1 MQASFSVKAMSE
13 QSPNNRRTSLTS
25 SESSVSSLFH
35 LKRFLMTFVHSQ
47 GCLELAVISLFLAF
61 AKSSVVGVIPDTIAD
76 RYARLHHGYSGAPC
90 SGFDRSEKPEAC
102 QQGTDDAQAAAAYAN
117 VALSMLALVCNP
129 VLGSLSDAYGR
140 RYPFILALV
149 LESLPS
155 LALLMLLAHPDV
167 HPLWYFCSTS
177 LTGIAN
183 SVSLGF
189 AALSD
194 VIPEEFR
201 APAYGVFLAAFYAGM
216 ALAPSI
222 PLILSTQIQVCL
234 VSIVLSA
241 VAIAVG
247 AICLPETL
255 PNVQVWVLH
264 ESHNTIEQELLAPSM
279 DEIILPEESPTSPSS
294 RRRRVSHRSLVAED
308 DDMSCCGCLQCDDG
322 DDESTMKTCLRLCHL
337 ITRPVHDLSIL
348 NRDWTIRLVVFAML
362 FQSMVYASDFTL
374 FMYYVE
380 DQLNVRKDDISTM
393 FLGLGIAGVITQG
406 VLMQPMQSCFGEKGL
421 LVLTFLSG
429 TLHNFLYGVAR
440 NKTTIFWALLLS
452 QLTKLNY
459 PILSSVA
466 SKDAATTEQGRIQG
480 ALFAV
485 SSIGYALGPLSMEF
499 VYTRTKDNPR
509 LGPGFMFVYAAGLYA
524 IGTVVVAFIPTKSAS
539 RGFGN
544 RRSSSLHALLLNE
557 EEGAVEDPF
566 MSSCAITHFEAEGV
580 EDGSVPMDF

>member
-1 MQASFSVKAMSE
+1 
-13 QSPNNRRTSLTS
+13 
-25 SESSVSSLFH
+25 
-35 LKRFLMTFVHSQ
+35 MTFVHSR
-47 GCLELAVISLFLAF
+47 GCLELAIISLFLAF
-61 AKSSVVGVIPDTIAD
+61 SKSSVVGVIPDVIAD
-76 RYARLHHGYSGAPC
+76 RFARLHHGYSGEPC
-90 SGFDRSEKPEAC
+90 SEFDRSEKPEAC
-102 QQGTDDAQAAAAYAN
+102 QQGTDNAQAAAAYAN
-117 VALSMLALVCNP
+117 VALSMLALICNP

-140 RYPFILALV
+140 RFPFILALV

-155 LALLMLLAHPDV
+155 LALLMLLTHPDG
-167 HPLWYFCSTS
+167 HPFLYFCSTA

-194 VIPEEFR
+194 VIPEDFR
-201 APAYGVFLAAFYAGM
+201 APAYGVFMAAFYAGM

-247 AICLPETL
+247 ALFLPETL
-255 PNVQVWVLH
+255 PNDQVWVLH
-264 ESHNTIEQELLAPSM
+264 ESHNSIEQELLAPSM
-279 DEIILPEESPTSPSS
+279 DEIMLPEESPSSPIIS
-294 RRRRVSHRSLVAED
+294 RRRAAHRSFVAED
-308 DDMSCCGCLQCDDG
+308 EDVDCCGLLCDDG
-322 DDESTMKTCLRLCHL
+322 DDESTLKTCRKLCHL
-337 ITRPVHDLSIL
+337 ITRPVRDLSIL

-406 VLMQPMQSCFGEKGL
+406 LLMQPMQSCFGEKGL

-466 SKDAATTEQGRIQG
+466 SKDAAATEQGRIQG

-485 SSIGYALGPLSMEF
+485 SSIGYALGPLSMEL
-499 VYTRTKDNPR
+499 VYNRTKDNPR
-509 LGPGFMFVYAAGLYA
+509 FGPGFMFVYAAGLYA
-524 IGTVVVAFIPTKSAS
+524 VGTIVVAFIPTKSAS
-539 RGFGN
+539 TGLGN
-544 RRSSSLHALLLNE
+544 QRSSSLHALLLNE

-566 MSSCAITHFEAEGV
+566 MSSCAIPHFEAEEV
-580 EDGSVPMDF
+580 EDGSVRMDF